1 LRYRPCKVKYE
12 HIVFAMMILK
22 KSLKEEVKVNISELV
37 SFKTLVVQRMHDM
50 NERIVLDVG
59 PKVRR
64 EFLYEYIDI
73 IDVFYDFNNG
83 LTYVIKNDRDID
95 RIISILENDLIG
107 YPIYE
112 VLCDE
117 ELYILSTKEEVI
129 KTLKKRK
136 RL

>member
-1 LRYRPCKVKYE
+1 MY
-12 HIVFAMMILK
+12 
-22 KSLKEEVKVNISELV
+22 
-37 SFKTLVVQRMHDM
+37 
-50 NERIVLDVG
+50 VLD
-59 PKVRR
+59 
-64 EFLYEYIDI
+64 
-73 IDVFYDFNNG
+73 DFNNG

-95 RIISILENDLIG
+95 KIKNILENDLIG

>member
-1 LRYRPCKVKYE
+1 ML
-12 HIVFAMMILK
+12 L
-22 KSLKEEVKVNISELV
+22 
-37 SFKTLVVQRMHDM
+37 RMHRVNRDKTY
-50 NERIVLDVG
+50 IIGVGCKGTLD
-59 PKVRR
+59 
-64 EFLYEYIDI
+64 IDK
-73 IDVFYDFNNG
+73 
-83 LTYVIKNDRDID
+83 IKN
-95 RIISILENDLIG
+95 ILENDLIG